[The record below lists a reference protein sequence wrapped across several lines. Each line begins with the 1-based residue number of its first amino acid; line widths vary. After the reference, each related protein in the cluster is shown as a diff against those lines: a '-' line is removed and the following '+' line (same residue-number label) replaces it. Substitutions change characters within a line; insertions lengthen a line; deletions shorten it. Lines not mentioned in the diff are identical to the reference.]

1 MRILVIGAGA
11 VGFHLA
17 ERLSEEGHDVVLID
31 ANGERAERAA
41 ERLDVLAITGNGASV
56 PVLEQAGIKDASLLL
71 AVTSRDEV
79 NVLACLVASRFN
91 VPFKVARTS
100 SPQYYQEGS
109 ILSSQAL
116 GIDLTVSPE
125 RECAWETFQLLNSE
139 AATDLVRFADGKVQ
153 LIGLRVK
160 EGAAVAGLSLLE
172 LDRKLVDHNYV
183 TVAIARDGHT
193 EIPTGQSRIEAG
205 DQIFV
210 LTPSA
215 EMPAIPP
222 LAGYEDFKLRRV
234 MIAGGNDEAIHL
246 ARHLEEHDV
255 ECTIIELDR
264 RRALELAEQLPR
276 ALILHGDATNL
287 ELLEM
292 EGVEGIDGFVAY
304 TGQDEVNMLSSLLA
318 KTTGARKVISL
329 IHRFEYMRLVTKVG
343 IDAAVSPRLS
353 TVNAILRYVRRGNV
367 RAVATMKGIPAEA
380 LELSV
385 GPGAPILG
393 RPLKEVAF
401 PKGGLLG
408 AIVRDGQVIMPR
420 GTDVVQKGDHVVVF
434 ALPEAIAKIEALFA

>member
-1 MRILVIGAGA
+1 
-11 VGFHLA
+11 
-17 ERLSEEGHDVVLID
+17 
-31 ANGERAERAA
+31 
-41 ERLDVLAITGNGASV
+41 
-56 PVLEQAGIKDASLLL
+56 
-71 AVTSRDEV
+71 
-79 NVLACLVASRFN
+79 
-91 VPFKVARTS
+91 
-100 SPQYYQEGS
+100 
-109 ILSSQAL
+109 
-116 GIDLTVSPE
+116 
-125 RECAWETFQLLNSE
+125 
-139 AATDLVRFADGKVQ
+139 
-153 LIGLRVK
+153 
-160 EGAAVAGLSLLE
+160 
-172 LDRKLVDHNYV
+172 
-183 TVAIARDGHT
+183 
-193 EIPTGQSRIEAG
+193 
-205 DQIFV
+205 
-210 LTPSA
+210 
-215 EMPAIPP
+215 MPAIPP
-222 LAGYEDFKLRRV
+222 LAGYKDFKLRRV
-234 MIAGGNDEAIHL
+234 MIAGGNDEAIYL

-255 ECTIIELDR
+255 ECTIIEVDR

-276 ALILHGDATNL
+276 ALVLHGDATNL

-385 GPGAPILG
+385 GSGAPILG

-408 AIVRDGQVIMPR
+408 AIVRDGEVIMPR
-420 GTDVVQKGDHVVVF
+420 GTDMVQKGDHVVVF
-434 ALPEAIAKIEALFA
+434 ALPEAIARIEALFA